1 MTMVLG
7 WSVALRCIALHCVAL
22 NLPYGTKSAIT
33 RSRLSFVAWY
43 NSPPSS
49 RATSA
54 FDSAATHPGALAM
67 LCFVLSRVAVIAR
80 SDCFDFVNGLRQSR
94 GAWLCCFVLT
104 IRVLRSAVVK
114 TPSGPSR
121 AISVESASSK
131 LVVLLRG
138 FYRVMGEPL
147 RGFVLNG
154 ISDPGLASSAL
165 AITKQARAGRN
176 LREFTARWRTAVE
189 PTSRLEPTSRPQSK
203 WPLDDERTT
212 ELCND
217 DDNR

>member
-131 LVVLLRG
+131 LVV
-138 FYRVMGEPL
+138 PL
-147 RGFVLNG
+147 RGFSGHGEAASQVCTEWV
-154 ISDPGLASSAL
+154 SDPGLASSAL
-165 AITKQARAGRN
+165 ALMKQARAGSN
-176 LREFTARWRTAVE
+176 LREFTARWRTGRADE
-189 PTSRLEPTSRPQSK
+189 PPPTVK
-203 WPLDDERTT
+203 WPPDDERTT